1 MCSSDLIRL
10 YDNNASVAR
19 FVSTLRALAADQ
31 NVKAIDV
38 IMSLH
43 GSPGKL
49 HFIEGGV
56 RVNDLKSNLLT
67 DRNPAEHALV
77 ATLKRKLRLV
87 YNLSCFGAT
96 HNSAFVEMGFDT
108 SIGSKGVN
116 ANAEVEFPS
125 VLGAWQFG
133 IAIDLALAPTNN
145 PASIAV
151 SDQPL
156 RTLGMMTGREM
167 LQKVDSLKLILGN
180 RHLTIHSDPQ

>member
-1 MCSSDLIRL
+1 MLVGFQAEASVPRENRALVIVSELDTHGADDLRDLYRALENATRTIPLATLGDDYGRIIRL

-67 DRNPAEHALV
+67 DRNPVEHALV
-77 ATLKRKLRLV
+77 AK
-87 YNLSCFGAT
+87 
-96 HNSAFVEMGFDT
+96 
-108 SIGSKGVN
+108 IGRAHV
-116 ANAEVEFPS
+116 
-125 VLGAWQFG
+125 
-133 IAIDLALAPTNN
+133 
-145 PASIAV
+145 
-151 SDQPL
+151 
-156 RTLGMMTGREM
+156 
-167 LQKVDSLKLILGN
+167 
-180 RHLTIHSDPQ
+180 